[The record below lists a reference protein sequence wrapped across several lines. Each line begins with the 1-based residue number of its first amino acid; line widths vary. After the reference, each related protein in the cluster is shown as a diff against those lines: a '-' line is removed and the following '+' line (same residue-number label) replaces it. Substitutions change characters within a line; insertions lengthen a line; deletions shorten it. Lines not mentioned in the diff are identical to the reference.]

1 MSERV
6 DGSPG
11 AARRIAPAGGTRLSR
26 TLDRGLLILVI
37 LAVWQLAH
45 EWAGDVALTSPLAT
59 LDYAGTLLGSARFWP
74 NALETGHALVY
85 ALLISALGGLGLGLA
100 LGIHRLSGEVAEPIL
115 VALYAIPKIT
125 LYPLILLIFGLGI
138 SAKVAFGA
146 IHGIIPVTIFALGAM
161 RNLKPVYLQ
170 TARVMRLTRLQAART
185 VWLPAALPEIV
196 AGLRIGFSLTLL
208 GVLIGEMFASQRG
221 LGFLLMN
228 AISSNDVKTIMAVT
242 LMIATVA
249 VLANAALL
257 ALDRRLHRGG

>member
-1 MSERV
+1 MTALVGDRAT
-6 DGSPG
+6 
-11 AARRIAPAGGTRLSR
+11 AATGDARLSR
-26 TLDRGLLILVI
+26 ALDFGLLILVI
-37 LAVWQLAH
+37 LVAWQLAH

-74 NALETGHALVY
+74 NVLETFLAFAYALV
-85 ALLISALGGLGLGLA
+85 ISALGGLGLGLL

-146 IHGIIPVTIFALGAM
+146 IHGIIPVTIFALNAV
-161 RNLKPVYLQ
+161 RNIKPVHLK
-170 TARVMRLTRLQAART
+170 TARVMRLTPLQAAWT

-196 AGLRIGFSLTLL
+196 SGQRVGFSLTLL

-228 AISSNDVKTIMAVT
+228 AIGLNDVKTIMAIT
-242 LMIATVA
+242 LMIALVA